1 MRINASQIIVILLVV
16 LQIIRQYK
24 DNTTQNVSWTF
35 LTNLTIVL
43 C

>member
-1 MRINASQIIVILLVV
+1 MRISASQILVILLII

-24 DNTTQNVSWTF
+24 DITDNVSWTF
-35 LTNLTIVL
+35 LTNLTIML